1 MTTSTIP
8 ASAPAPAQGREPG
21 RPPGAATTTPTP
33 GAVFAPPED
42 PHDRIR
48 MVRAHAAAAGTLCVR
63 AHGSRT
69 WGFKGRTLSRR
80 ADDHHWL
87 RVVSSPLDKEP
98 GIRWDGTACADTLLP
113 RSVPRPR
120 VHDLL
125 EWTDR
130 THRYRAELSEHLP
143 RPALQSGGPVL
154 TRDLDLPDTWWAD
167 LRVALTVTA
176 TVPTR
181 RQAGR
186 MRTSWMDRHFH
197 RLLGIPSIQ
206 VTSWTTGHG
215 DLHAGN
221 LLGPPLVIIDWEGWS
236 RMPAGADVG
245 LFHAYSLRRPA
256 TAARIRAAFPD
267 TFGTQEGRV
276 GELVALAQLLQVSE
290 RGGHPEL
297 TPHLA
302 RRAEQLTGVPVP
314 LPPAPAP

>member
-1 MTTSTIP
+1 MTTSTLLE
-8 ASAPAPAQGREPG
+8 AGPAPNPGGGPG
-21 RPPGAATTTPTP
+21 RPPGSATTPTP

-48 MVRAHAAAAGTLCVR
+48 MVRAHTAAAGTLCVR
-63 AHGSRT
+63 AHGERT

-98 GIRWDGTACADTLLP
+98 GITRDGTACADTLLP

-125 EWTDR
+125 EWTDP
-130 THRYRAELSEHLP
+130 THRYRAELFELLP
-143 RPALQSGGPVL
+143 RPTLQPGGPVL
-154 TRDLDLPDTWWAD
+154 TRDLDLPDTGWAD
-167 LRVALTVTA
+167 LRSALTLTA

-186 MRTSWMDRHFH
+186 
-197 RLLGIPSIQ
+197 
-206 VTSWTTGHG
+206 
-215 DLHAGN
+215 
-221 LLGPPLVIIDWEGWS
+221 
-236 RMPAGADVG
+236 
-245 LFHAYSLRRPA
+245 
-256 TAARIRAAFPD
+256 IRAAFPD
-267 TFGTQEGRV
+267 VFGTQEGRV

-314 LPPAPAP
+314 LPPAPAL

>member
-1 MTTSTIP
+1 
-8 ASAPAPAQGREPG
+8 
-21 RPPGAATTTPTP
+21 
-33 GAVFAPPED
+33 
-42 PHDRIR
+42 
-48 MVRAHAAAAGTLCVR
+48 MVRAHTAAAGTLCVR
-63 AHGSRT
+63 AHGERT

-80 ADDHHWL
+80 ADDHRWL

-98 GIRWDGTACADTLLP
+98 GITWDGTACADTLLP

-143 RPALQSGGPVL
+143 RPSLQSGGPVL

-167 LRVALTVTA
+167 LRAALTVTA

-197 RLLGIPSIQ
+197 RLLGIPTVL
-206 VTSWTTGHG
+206 VTSFTTGHG

-236 RMPAGADVG
+236 RMPTGFDAG

-267 TFGTQEGRV
+267 VFGTPERRV

-290 RGGHPEL
+290 PGGHPEL

-314 LPPAPAP
+314 LPPAPAT